1 MGKVLKINAMQTG
14 SKIIRVAIIEDHV
27 DFREG
32 LSHMFSATDGFTC
45 VAKFGSAEKALHE
58 FVECDVLLLD
68 INLPGKSGIESIP
81 LIRKECPSAQI
92 VMMTVFDDD
101 DNIFNAILAGA
112 DGYLL
117 KKTPPAKVLSAI
129 EDAAEGGTP
138 MTPYVARRVIEHFK
152 QTTPQQKEYSLSDRE
167 KEILSALV
175 EGLDNR
181 DIGEK
186 LFISYET
193 VRNHLKHIY
202 EKLHVSSRTQAVSK
216 AISERIVK

>member
-1 MGKVLKINAMQTG
+1 ME
-14 SKIIRVAIIEDHV
+14 IIEDIDIMKPAGEIRIAIIEDHP

-32 LSHMFSATDGFTC
+32 LSQMISATDGFFC
-45 VAKFGSAEKALHE
+45 VGKFGSVEKSLEA
-58 FVECDVLLLD
+58 FPECDVLLLD
-68 INLPGKSGIESIP
+68 INLPGKSGIEGIP
-81 LIRKECPSAQI
+81 LLRKECPAAQI

-101 DNIFNAILAGA
+101 ENIFNAILAGA

-129 EDAAEGGTP
+129 EDAAAGGTP
-138 MTPYVARRVIEHFK
+138 MTPFVARRVIEHFK
-152 QTTPQQKEYSLSDRE
+152 QTAQLSLNDYLLSERE

-175 EGLDNR
+175 EGMDNR
-181 DIGEK
+181 EIAEK

-216 AISERIVK
+216 ALNERIVK